1 MVPWTRVYEQLP
13 WRPQGTQAAVN
24 SDEMCGLLR
33 SPKEIRKCTHA
44 FVKHCRESVSTIRM
58 DAAKNPLQCRDLSL
72 E

>member
-33 SPKEIRKCTHA
+33 SPKEIRFCEALQRVRLYDTHG
-44 FVKHCRESVSTIRM
+44 R
-58 DAAKNPLQCRDLSL
+58 
-72 E
+72 